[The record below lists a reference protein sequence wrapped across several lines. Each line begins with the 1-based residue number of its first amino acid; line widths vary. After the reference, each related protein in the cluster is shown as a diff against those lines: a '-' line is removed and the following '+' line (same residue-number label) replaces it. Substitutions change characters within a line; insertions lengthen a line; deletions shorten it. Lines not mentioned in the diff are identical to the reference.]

1 MKKPVK
7 QFIRIAVILLAVSAG
22 YLSYENWVK
31 KEPLPEGLIQANGR
45 IEGDHVTVAGKFA
58 GKIKQLTVKEGDS
71 VTAGQVM
78 AYLDDPQVKAR
89 VEQARQAVL
98 SLESQ
103 IRSAR
108 KNLEILKKE
117 VPLSI
122 EIAEANVVHS
132 RAVIDK
138 ATAKKTQDQRDAT
151 RFRELYEAGTV
162 DKHQSEMADLASTVS
177 GKELVSSQTALVMAE
192 KQLANARLGWDR
204 IKAAGDGLDVLIA
217 RRRQAEAVL
226 SESQS
231 VLDDFKI
238 TAPSSGIITTRL
250 ADAGEVVAAGSPL
263 FDIVDLDRLYLKVYV
278 PEIFI
283 GKLRFGLPA
292 RIYIDAYP
300 GRYFDAKVKYIASNA
315 QFTPKEVQT
324 PDERVKL
331 VYAVKLY
338 LKNNPD
344 HSLSPGLPAD
354 AIIQWKEGAS
364 WAAPQW

>member
-7 QFIRIAVILLAVSAG
+7 QIIWIAVVLLAVSAG
-22 YLSYENWVK
+22 YLSWEYWIK
-31 KEPLPEGLIQANGR
+31 KEPLPEEFIQANGR

-58 GKIKQLTVKEGDS
+58 GKIKQLTVREGDS
-71 VTAGQVM
+71 VTGGQVM

-89 VEQARQAVL
+89 VEQARQGVSA
-98 SLESQ
+98 LESQ
-103 IRSAR
+103 IKSAR
-108 KNLEILKKE
+108 TNLDVLKKE
-117 VPLSI
+117 IPLAI

-138 ATAKKTQDQRDAT
+138 TTAKETQDQLDAG
-151 RFRELYEAGTV
+151 RFRELYEAGTA
-162 DKHQSEMADLASTVS
+162 DRHQSEMADLASTVS
-177 GKELVSSQTALVMAE
+177 AKERISSQTALVMAE

-204 IKAAGDGLDVLIA
+204 IKAAEDSLDVLIA
-217 RRRQAEAVL
+217 RRRQAEAAL
-226 SESQS
+226 AEAQS

-238 TAPSSGIITTRL
+238 TAPSSGMITTRL

-263 FDIVDLDRLYLKVYV
+263 FDIVDLGRLYLKVYV

-283 GKLRFGLPA
+283 GKLRLGLPA

-300 GRYFDAKVKYIASNA
+300 GRYFEAKVKYIASNA

-338 LKNNPD
+338 LNNNPD
-344 HSLSPGLPAD
+344 HCLSPGLPAD
-354 AIIQWKEGAS
+354 AIIQWKEGTP
-364 WAAPQW
+364 WGAPQW